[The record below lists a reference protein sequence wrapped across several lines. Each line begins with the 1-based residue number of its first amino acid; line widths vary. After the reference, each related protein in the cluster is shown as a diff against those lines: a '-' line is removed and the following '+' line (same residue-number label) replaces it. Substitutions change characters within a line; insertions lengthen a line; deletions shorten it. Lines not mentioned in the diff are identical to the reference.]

1 MCGSFFAHICLT
13 ASSCGLVLCACVV
26 CVGTEYCHSEGG
38 RHTRSQGREKK
49 KGSTASANFNSTTKG
64 VVGASTIIIGSK
76 ATPVPLPIVGWPSLA
91 APFSYL
97 ILFNSPPLLLPFSFG
112 ITHLWQNL
120 VSIIYPISP
129 DDEGGKKTFKTILP
143 FNP

>member
-1 MCGSFFAHICLT
+1 MPRA
-13 ASSCGLVLCACVV
+13 
-26 CVGTEYCHSEGG
+26 
-38 RHTRSQGREKK
+38 REKK
-49 KGSTASANFNSTTKG
+49 KGAPQAPILILRQKG

-76 ATPVPLPIVGWPSLA
+76 APTVPLPIVGWPSLA

-129 DDEGGKKTFKTILP
+129 DDEGKKKP
-143 FNP
+143 FNLLILGVDGH